1 MCGDH
6 ICIVIDKNKNKM
18 KLFKVADEKNGFKI
32 KIHYDYGLLV
42 IYKDLDFV
50 KVGSSFTKYKFACS
64 EKYIEIDIN

>member
-1 MCGDH
+1 
-6 ICIVIDKNKNKM
+6 M

-50 KVGSSFTKYKFACS
+50 KAGSSFTKYKFTCS